1 MFHNCCAKYQDPP
14 IHPMDPIEL
23 ELQAVFPVVAW
34 MTLLSK
40 LDGGLLSE
48 GQNVSCTYE
57 DFVQQPGSMQG
68 RGRRTLSPAPGT

>member
-1 MFHNCCAKYQDPP
+1 
-14 IHPMDPIEL
+14 MDPIEL

-57 DFVQQPGSMQG
+57 DFVSAARQHAG
-68 RGRRTLSPAPGT
+68 RGWRTLSPAPGT